1 MPNRLHFEDLQLLN
15 KGIDVLSQ
23 MAQALALNIE
33 VLTLLSQEAARRA
46 VIEGDKEKGRYAA
59 FQQDIRTSIT
69 EQSFLKQHVG
79 LLQTFAD
86 RRSVQV
92 SYSSLLFPFSSLLG
106 KSANIMKFVATRCDR
121 PARQQCHAGN
131 EPKNYPRNPNNA
143 YYHRRSSCLLAC
155 IVHSCKLYSL
165 IPFPPIPFPCLPSPS
180 LIKHTDLNY
189 KKDIFKHGFYTR
201 RKFRRVYEA

>member
-1 MPNRLHFEDLQLLN
+1 MPNRLDFEDLQLLN

-33 VLTLLSQEAARRA
+33 VLTLLSQEAVRRA
-46 VIEGDKEKGRYAA
+46 VIEGDKEKGQYET

-69 EQSFLKQHVG
+69 EQSFYKQHVG

-106 KSANIMKFVATRCDR
+106 KT
-121 PARQQCHAGN
+121 
-131 EPKNYPRNPNNA
+131 
-143 YYHRRSSCLLAC
+143 
-155 IVHSCKLYSL
+155 L
-165 IPFPPIPFPCLPSPS
+165 IL
-180 LIKHTDLNY
+180 
-189 KKDIFKHGFYTR
+189 
-201 RKFRRVYEA
+201 